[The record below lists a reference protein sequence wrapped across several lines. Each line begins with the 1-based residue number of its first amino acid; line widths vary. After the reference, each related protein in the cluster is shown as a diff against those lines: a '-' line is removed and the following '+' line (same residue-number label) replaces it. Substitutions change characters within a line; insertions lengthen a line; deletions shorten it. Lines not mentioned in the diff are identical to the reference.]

1 MALIVTTDY
10 SKKLGLPGFSSHQ
23 FSVSI
28 QTELTD
34 LDRVPGEV
42 ARLYQLLQQAVDRE
56 IQQTG
61 FVPADGYGE
70 TQRSLPATNGNGNN
84 GHHRSNGNGNG
95 NGNNGHHRSNGHD
108 GRTNGNGNSNASLPR
123 RGTSPVNG
131 NGSWQCSDK
140 QRRLLTDLSRE
151 LQLSE
156 EDLDERALCLFQRPA
171 RQLNKLS
178 ASGLITDLLGE
189 AEGLRQANGGNGA
202 KGQAP
207 THRNGGAA

>member
-1 MALIVTTDY
+1 MALILTSDY

-42 ARLYQLLQQAVDRE
+42 ARLYHLLQQAVDRE

-61 FVPADGYGE
+61 FVPGDGYGE
-70 TQRSLPATNGNGNN
+70 IPRILPT
-84 GHHRSNGNGNG
+84 SNGNGQASHKGHQNG
-95 NGNNGHHRSNGHD
+95 NGS
-108 GRTNGNGNSNASLPR
+108 APR
-123 RGTSPVNG
+123 RSTAPVNG
-131 NGSWQCSDK
+131 NGAWQCSDK

-156 EDLDERALCLFQRPA
+156 EDLDERAVRLFQRPA

-189 AEGLRQANGGNGA
+189 AEGLRQANGGNG
-202 KGQAP
+202 KGHSIPAN
-207 THRNGGAA
+207 RNGGAA

>member
-70 TQRSLPATNGNGNN
+70 TQRSLPSA
-84 GHHRSNGNGNG
+84 NGNG
-95 NGNNGHHRSNGHD
+95 NGNNGLHRSNGRD
-108 GRTNGNGNSNASLPR
+108 GHTNGNGSTPH
-123 RGTSPVNG
+123 RGTAPVN
-131 NGSWQCSDK
+131 NNVTWQCSDK

-156 EDLDERALCLFQRPA
+156 EDLDERALRLFQRPA

-189 AEGLRQANGGNGA
+189 AEALRQANGSNSANGRG
-202 KGQAP
+202 KGSA
-207 THRNGGAA
+207 HRNGGAA

>member
-1 MALIVTTDY
+1 MALILTSDY

-70 TQRSLPATNGNGNN
+70 TQRALPKSNGNGHN
-84 GHHRSNGNGNG
+84 GHLNGNGNG
-95 NGNNGHHRSNGHD
+95 NGNG
-108 GRTNGNGNSNASLPR
+108 SLPR
-123 RGTSPVNG
+123 RGTAPVNG

-156 EDLDERALCLFQRPA
+156 EDLNERAKRLFQRPA

-189 AEGLRQANGGNGA
+189 AEILRQAESSNGR
-202 KGQAP
+202 KGHGRSTARS
-207 THRNGGAA
+207 RNGGAA

>member
-70 TQRSLPATNGNGNN
+70 TQRSLPVN
-84 GHHRSNGNGNG
+84 SGNGNG
-95 NGNNGHHRSNGHD
+95 QHQSNGHF
-108 GRTNGNGNSNASLPR
+108 NGNGSTPR
-123 RGTSPVNG
+123 RGTAPVSG

-151 LQLSE
+151 LRLSE
-156 EDLDERALCLFQRPA
+156 DDLDERALRLFQRPA

-178 ASGLITDLLGE
+178 ASGLITELLGE
-189 AEGLRQANGGNGA
+189 AEALR
-202 KGQAP
+202 
-207 THRNGGAA
+207 AA

>member
-1 MALIVTTDY
+1 MALILTSDY

-56 IQQTG
+56 IQHTG
-61 FVPADGYGE
+61 FVPGDGYGE
-70 TQRSLPATNGNGNN
+70 IQRALPTSNSNINGNGHN
-84 GHHRSNGNGNG
+84 GHPNGNGNG
-95 NGNNGHHRSNGHD
+95 NGNGSGNRHVNG
-108 GRTNGNGNSNASLPR
+108 SLPH
-123 RGTSPVNG
+123 RGNAPVNG
-131 NGSWQCSDK
+131 NGPWQCSDK

-156 EDLDERALCLFQRPA
+156 EDLDERALRLFQRPA
-171 RQLNKLS
+171 RQLNKLA

-189 AEGLRQANGGNGA
+189 AEGQRLANGGGKGNGRSN
-202 KGQAP
+202 GHSAP
-207 THRNGGAA
+207 AHRNGGAP

>member
-34 LDRVPGEV
+34 LDRIPGEV

-70 TQRSLPATNGNGNN
+70 PQRSLPANGNGNN
-84 GHHRSNGNGNG
+84 GY
-95 NGNNGHHRSNGHD
+95 HRSNGH
-108 GRTNGNGNSNASLPR
+108 NGTTAQH
-123 RGTSPVNG
+123 NG
-131 NGSWQCSDK
+131 NGSTPHRGTAPINGNGAWQCSDK
-140 QRRLLTDLSRE
+140 QRRLLSDLSRE
-151 LQLSE
+151 LQLTE
-156 EDLDERALCLFQRPA
+156 EDLDERALRLFQRPA

-178 ASGLITDLLGE
+178 ASGLITELLGE
-189 AEGLRQANGGNGA
+189 AEGLR
-202 KGQAP
+202 
-207 THRNGGAA
+207 AA

>member
-70 TQRSLPATNGNGNN
+70 TQRSLPAPNGHNGNGNN
-84 GHHRSNGNGNG
+84 GHSNGNGI
-95 NGNNGHHRSNGHD
+95 
-108 GRTNGNGNSNASLPR
+108 TPR
-123 RGTSPVNG
+123 RSTAPVNG

-156 EDLDERALCLFQRPA
+156 DDLDERAQRLFQRPA

-189 AEGLRQANGGNGA
+189 AEGLRQSNGANGGND
-202 KGQAP
+202 KGHSAP
-207 THRNGGAA
+207 AHRNGGGA

>member
-1 MALIVTTDY
+1 MAIIVTTDY

-34 LDRVPGEV
+34 LDRVLGEV

-61 FVPADGYGE
+61 FVLAEGYGE
-70 TQRSLPATNGNGNN
+70 TQRSFPATN
-84 GHHRSNGNGNG
+84 S
-95 NGNNGHHRSNGHD
+95 NGNNGHHRSNGHN
-108 GRTNGNGNSNASLPR
+108 GHSNGNGFAPR
-123 RGTSPVNG
+123 RNTAPVNG
-131 NGSWQCSDK
+131 NGAWQCSDK

-156 EDLDERALCLFQRPA
+156 NDLDERALRLFQRPS

-178 ASGLITDLLGE
+178 ASGFITDLLGE
-189 AEGLRQANGGNGA
+189 AEGIHQINGGNGVN
-202 KGQAP
+202 GQASA
-207 THRNGGAA
+207 HRNGGAA

>member
-1 MALIVTTDY
+1 MALIVTSDY

-70 TQRSLPATNGNGNN
+70 THRSLPAT
-84 GHHRSNGNGNG
+84 NGNG
-95 NGNNGHHRSNGHD
+95 NGNNGHHRSNDHD
-108 GRTNGNGNSNASLPR
+108 GHSNGNGNATLPR
-123 RGTSPVNG
+123 RGTAPING
-131 NGSWQCSDK
+131 NGSWLCSDK
-140 QRRLLTDLSRE
+140 QRRLLNDLSRE

-156 EDLDERALCLFQRPA
+156 EDLDERALRLFQRPA

-189 AEGLRQANGGNGA
+189 AEGLRQTNGGNGA

-207 THRNGGAA
+207 AHRNGGAG

>member
-1 MALIVTTDY
+1 MALILTSDY

-84 GHHRSNGNGNG
+84 GHHRSDGHDGHSNGNG
-95 NGNNGHHRSNGHD
+95 S
-108 GRTNGNGNSNASLPR
+108 TPR
-123 RGTSPVNG
+123 RGIAPVNG
-131 NGSWQCSDK
+131 NGAWQCSDK

-156 EDLDERALCLFQRPA
+156 EDLDERALRLFQRPA

-189 AEGLRQANGGNGA
+189 AEGLRQANGANGA
-202 KGQAP
+202 TGIKGKGS

>member
-70 TQRSLPATNGNGNN
+70 TQRSLPAPN
-84 GHHRSNGNGNG
+84 GHNRNGSNGHSNGNG
-95 NGNNGHHRSNGHD
+95 S
-108 GRTNGNGNSNASLPR
+108 TPR
-123 RGTSPVNG
+123 RGTAPVNG

-151 LQLSE
+151 LDLSE
-156 EDLDERALCLFQRPA
+156 EDLDERAMRLFQRPA

-189 AEGLRQANGGNGA
+189 AEGFRQANGSNG
-202 KGQAP
+202 KGHSAP
-207 THRNGGAA
+207 AHRNGGGA

>member
-1 MALIVTTDY
+1 MALILTSDY

-70 TQRSLPATNGNGNN
+70 TQRALPTSNGNGHNAHPNGNGNVN
-84 GHHRSNGNGNG
+84 G
-95 NGNNGHHRSNGHD
+95 
-108 GRTNGNGNSNASLPR
+108 SLPR
-123 RGTSPVNG
+123 RGTAPVNG
-131 NGSWQCSDK
+131 NGPWQCSDK

-156 EDLDERALCLFQRPA
+156 EDLDERALRLFQRPA

-178 ASGLITDLLGE
+178 TSGLITDLLGE
-189 AEGLRQANGGNGA
+189 AEGQRQTNGGGGKGNGRSN
-202 KGQAP
+202 GHSAP
-207 THRNGGAA
+207 AHRNGGAA

>member
-1 MALIVTTDY
+1 MAIKFISNY
-10 SKKLGLPGFSSHQ
+10 SKRLGLPGFSSHQ
-23 FSVSI
+23 FSVSVE
-28 QTELTD
+28 TELTD
-34 LDRVPGEV
+34 LERVPGEV

-70 TQRSLPATNGNGNN
+70 TQRSLPANSSNGYGSN
-84 GHHRSNGNGNG
+84 GHHRGSLPNGSHSHSNGNGNG
-95 NGNNGHHRSNGHD
+95 NGS
-108 GRTNGNGNSNASLPR
+108 TPR
-123 RGTSPVNG
+123 RNTSPVNG
-131 NGSWQCSDK
+131 NGAWQCSDK

-156 EDLDERALCLFQRPA
+156 EDLDERALRLFQRPA

-189 AEGLRQANGGNGA
+189 AEELRQTKDNGA
-202 KGQAP
+202 KDNV
-207 THRNGGAA
+207 TTRRKGGDA

>member
-1 MALIVTTDY
+1 MALILTSDY

-61 FVPADGYGE
+61 FVPGDGYGE
-70 TQRSLPATNGNGNN
+70 IPRALPAANGNGQAS
-84 GHHRSNGNGNG
+84 HKSHQNGNG
-95 NGNNGHHRSNGHD
+95 
-108 GRTNGNGNSNASLPR
+108 ALPR
-123 RGTSPVNG
+123 RGTAPVNG
-131 NGSWQCSDK
+131 NGPWQCSDK
-140 QRRLLTDLSRE
+140 QRRLLADLSRE

-156 EDLDERALCLFQRPA
+156 EDLDERALRLFQRPA
-171 RQLNKLS
+171 RQLNKLA

-189 AEGLRQANGGNGA
+189 AEGLRQANGGNG
-202 KGQAP
+202 KGHSIPAN
-207 THRNGGAA
+207 RNGGAA

>member
-1 MALIVTTDY
+1 MALILTSDY

-42 ARLYQLLQQAVDRE
+42 ARLYHLLQQAVDRE

-70 TQRSLPATNGNGNN
+70 TQRSLPTTNGNGHS
-84 GHHRSNGNGNG
+84 GHPNGNGND
-95 NGNNGHHRSNGHD
+95 NGNRHVNG
-108 GRTNGNGNSNASLPR
+108 SLPR
-123 RGTSPVNG
+123 CGTAPVNG
-131 NGSWQCSDK
+131 NGPWQCSDK

-156 EDLDERALCLFQRPA
+156 DDLNERALRLFQRPA

-189 AEGLRQANGGNGA
+189 AEGLRQANGGNG
-202 KGQAP
+202 KGHSIPAN
-207 THRNGGAA
+207 RNGGAA

>member
-1 MALIVTTDY
+1 MAITLVSDY

-34 LDRVPGEV
+34 LDRVPSEV

-70 TQRSLPATNGNGNN
+70 PQRSLP
-84 GHHRSNGNGNG
+84 
-95 NGNNGHHRSNGHD
+95 
-108 GRTNGNGNSNASLPR
+108 
-123 RGTSPVNG
+123 G
-131 NGSWQCSDK
+131 NGSGYASRRNTAPGNGYGNGHAPHRRAASPNENGAWQCSDK
-140 QRRLLTDLSRE
+140 QRRLLADLSRE

-156 EDLDERALCLFQRPA
+156 EDLDERALRLFQRTA
-171 RQLNKLS
+171 RQLNKLG

-189 AEGLRQANGGNGA
+189 AEALRQANGGDGGNA
-202 KGQAP
+202 KGHSIPA
-207 THRNGGAA
+207 HRNGGAA